1 MFQIEQLKSKN
12 FIVYHKNYRFK
23 EDWLLQAFLLGK
35 EQAIDWIRFIE
46 ESYSDSVKI
55 FRESYLCEVDHVYRG
70 PAGLKLEFL
79 NKKSAEDYCQKLN
92 TLGV

>member
-1 MFQIEQLKSKN
+1 MYQIEQLKSKD

-35 EQAIDWIRFIE
+35 QTTMDWIKFIE
-46 ESYSDSVKI
+46 DCYADNVKI
-55 FRESYLCEVDHVYRG
+55 IRESYICETEHVYRG
-70 PAGLKLEFL
+70 PAGLKLYFL

-92 TLGV
+92 GVI